1 MQVNKVLNMYVAVER
16 TPGIEGGV
24 IASGP
29 TPAEA
34 ILRCMIRKAAAY
46 QGKVVFFD
54 SRNPVRA
61 LRASCACL
69 SETCESMTRL
79 MLPAAKTA

>member
-1 MQVNKVLNMYVAVER
+1 MRVNKVLNTYVAMER
-16 TPGIEGGV
+16 TPGIGGGV
-24 IASGP
+24 MAFAP

-46 QGKVVFFD
+46 QGKIVMFD
-54 SRNPVRA
+54 SPNPVRA

-69 SETCESMTRL
+69 TETCESMTQL
-79 MLPAAKTA
+79 MLPAAKTV